1 MIGLGARRRAVVAL
15 GALLTVSAAAAAG
28 AAAVGAGAS
37 VSAVGKLEPGLWQL
51 RDLDDA
57 AAAQQS
63 ICIADPNLLLQLR
76 HRGAACSR
84 LVVSDEPRGAVVHYT
99 CQTSGYGQT
108 ALRIETP
115 RLAQIDTQGI
125 VDNTPFGY
133 RAEARRIGACGGGGE
148 GGRSGR

>member
-1 MIGLGARRRAVVAL
+1 MIGLGARRRAALAL
-15 GALLTVSAAAAAG
+15 GAILLASAGIASVGVGAPVSAI
-28 AAAVGAGAS
+28 
-37 VSAVGKLEPGLWQL
+37 GKLEPGLWQF

-57 AAAQQS
+57 RAAQQS
-63 ICIADPNLLLQLR
+63 ICVADPELLLQLK

-84 LVVSDEPRGAVVHYT
+84 LVVADDPGGAVVHYT

-125 VDNTPFGY
+125 IGNQPFAY
-133 RAEARRIGACGGGGE
+133 RAEARRVGPCQNTAK
-148 GGRSGR
+148 RLR

>member
-1 MIGLGARRRAVVAL
+1 MIGLGARRRVAVAL
-15 GALLTVSAAAAAG
+15 GAILFASAAAL
-28 AAAVGAGAS
+28 AAVGAGAP
-37 VSAVGKLEPGLWQL
+37 VSAITRLEPGLWQL

-57 AAAQQS
+57 RAAQQS

-84 LVVSDEPRGAVVHYT
+84 LVVADDPRGAVVHYT

-125 VDNTPFGY
+125 AGNRPFAY
-133 RAEARRIGACGGGGE
+133 RAEARRIGPCQSAAK
-148 GGRSGR
+148 RLR

>member
-1 MIGLGARRRAVVAL
+1 MTGLGARRRAAFAL
-15 GALLTVSAAAAAG
+15 GAIFLGTAALASVGVGAPVSAIA
-28 AAAVGAGAS
+28 
-37 VSAVGKLEPGLWQL
+37 KLEPGLWQL

-63 ICIADPNLLLQLR
+63 ICIADPNLLLQLK

-84 LVVSDEPRGAVVHYT
+84 LVVADDPRGATVHYT

-108 ALRIETP
+108 SLRIETS

-125 VDNTPFGY
+125 VGNQPFAF
-133 RAEARRIGACGGGGE
+133 RAEARRVGACQKSAN
-148 GGRSGR
+148 RIR